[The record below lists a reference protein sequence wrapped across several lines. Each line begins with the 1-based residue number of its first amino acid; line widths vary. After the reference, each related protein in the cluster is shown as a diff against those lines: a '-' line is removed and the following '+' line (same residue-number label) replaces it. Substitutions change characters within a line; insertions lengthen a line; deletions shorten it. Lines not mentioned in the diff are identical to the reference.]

1 MEGQTPGHHTK
12 DFDLLKAL
20 DRRVLGVVGAQ
31 HPATIE
37 LSIQTFDHG
46 LIVDVGDDHIPNL
59 RRPCSVDDELGTVQ
73 NARRRHAVPLGFT
86 QPDVRGSEV
95 YKVVQGDRGF
105 VVIGRWAGKAA
116 RGSARKNLEEG
127 GQFRFGDLA

>member
-12 DFDLLKAL
+12 DFDLLEAL

-46 LIVDVGDDHIPNL
+46 LIVDVGDDQIPNL
-59 RRPCSVDDELGTVQ
+59 RRPCSVDDELRPIQ
-73 NARRRHAVPLGFT
+73 NARRLHAVPLGFT
-86 QPDVRGSEV
+86 EPNVRSSEV
-95 YKVVQGDRGF
+95 YQVVQGDRGF

-116 RGSARKNLEEG
+116 RGA
-127 GQFRFGDLA
+127 A